1 MSDIAHMFLEEMRE
15 LLEKIEEDLI
25 QLEDSADSNAVD
37 SIFRYVHTIK
47 GGAGMAH
54 LTTLAEYT
62 HHLENLLSKVR
73 DKTVAVTPDLI
84 SILLEGLDILRLY
97 ADDAEQGQG
106 DGASFDKDRVS
117 ESKQRILQY
126 SGEVS
131 ATPAADPVAPTTP
144 AAAPQPPA
152 PTPTPTPTPI
162 VDTGSQT
169 FLVHIKFK
177 ADYLKKGGDPLES
190 LRAFHEQYDPILIV
204 PHVHQVVAIDL
215 LVVHEL
221 RLWWSIRLESE
232 ENAALLLASIKEMPG
247 LGGEDVELKVQAV
260 APPPPAP
267 LDQTQVDEQ
276 VVQAGTKTV
285 LAIAD
290 SQTEAIPTTTIKET
304 GTPKAVPDSKKAA
317 QVPQKS
323 IVQSSIRV
331 PINRLDQIIN
341 LVGENVINQVR
352 LDSFQ
357 KKLETKDE
365 GLGEELLALIDD
377 NDRTVREMQE
387 QTMSI
392 RMVPIGANFVSL
404 KRLVRDYSYNSAK
417 KIQVEFSGEETEI
430 DKTIGEQIMG
440 PLTHLIRNAMDHGIE
455 NPEIREQA
463 GKDPTGN
470 IAIHAKHQ
478 DGAIRITIV
487 DDGQGINTERLYEK
501 ALETGLVPPGTE
513 MSQHEKINLLFSA
526 GLSTAKEVTNI
537 SGRGVGMDV
546 VRKEIE
552 SLHGSIEINTKTGV
566 GSTFSIKLPL
576 TLAIIE
582 GMIVEVGNK
591 SFAIPLLSVMENLRI
606 DHQLHFM
613 KKRGEFIEI
622 RGEFIP
628 LISLHRL
635 FNIDSTMTRPE
646 DGLVVVVEDMNR
658 KICIL
663 VDRIVDQQPIVIKN
677 IERNFIKVNHLSG
690 ATILGDGTLSMILDI
705 PSLFKLN
712 NSVTDGVSI

>member
-1 MSDIAHMFLEEMRE
+1 MSDVAHMFLEEMRE

-25 QLEDSADSNAVD
+25 QLEDAADSNAID

-54 LTTLAEYT
+54 LTALAEYT
-62 HHLENLLSKVR
+62 HHLENLLSRVR
-73 DKTVAVTPDLI
+73 DKTVPITPDLI
-84 SILLEGLDILRLY
+84 SILLEALDILRLY

-106 DGASFDKDRVS
+106 DGGRMDKNQVS
-117 ESKQRILQY
+117 ESMQRVRQH
-126 SGEVS
+126 SG
-131 ATPAADPVAPTTP
+131 
-144 AAAPQPPA
+144 QPPTVPAGDLVVPATQTTVPSSLSPA
-152 PTPTPTPTPI
+152 PPPMI
-162 VDTGSQT
+162 EGESQI
-169 FLVHIKFK
+169 FLVHIQFK
-177 ADYLKKGGDPLES
+177 PDYLKKGGDPLEP
-190 LRAFHEQYDPILIV
+190 LRALQERYDPILIV
-204 PHVHQVVAIDL
+204 PHVHQVAPIDL
-215 LVVHEL
+215 LVIHDL
-221 RLWWSIRLESE
+221 RLWWSVRLDSKESE
-232 ENAALLLASIKEMPG
+232 EELLLSIKGTPG
-247 LGGEDVELKVQAV
+247 LNGEDVVLKVQAV

-267 LDQTQVDEQ
+267 EDQTLVDAQ
-276 VVQAGTKTV
+276 VVQAGTGVV
-285 LAIAD
+285 L
-290 SQTEAIPTTTIKET
+290 PVTTFQSEIVPSTDAKEIDT
-304 GTPKAVPDSKKAA
+304 SKEVPDANTAPKIPPKSSA
-317 QVPQKS
+317 QN
-323 IVQSSIRV
+323 SIRV

-357 KKLETKDE
+357 KKLEAKDE
-365 GLGEELLALIDD
+365 ELGEELLTLIDD

-417 KIQVEFSGEETEI
+417 KIQVNFFGEETEI
-430 DKTIGEQIMG
+430 DKAIGEQIMG

-455 NPEIREQA
+455 TPEIRKEA
-463 GKDPTGN
+463 GKEPTGN

-487 DDGQGINTERLYEK
+487 DDGQGINTDQLYEK
-501 ALETGLVPPGTE
+501 AIENGLIPPGTE
-513 MSQHEKINLLFSA
+513 MSHNEKINLLFSA

-552 SLHGSIEINTKTGV
+552 SLHGSIEISTKRGV

-606 DHQLHFM
+606 DQQLHFM

-628 LISLHRL
+628 LISLCRL
-635 FNIDSTMTRPE
+635 FNINSTTNRPE
-646 DGLVVVVEDMNR
+646 DGLVVIVEDMNR